1 MFLSASRRLTR
12 RGIMGMEMS
21 RAIGDGVVHS
31 HVPLEPLVQIARLSN
46 IHRNPTPILRLA
58 GIDVIA
64 RQRPERSLQGINLVG
79 ILLAGL
85 AGPVLRSRRR
95 VLRLPVTTE

>member
-31 HVPLEPLVQIARLSN
+31 HVPLEPLVQIAGLRDIDRNATAILGLPGINVHAGQRL
-46 IHRNPTPILRLA
+46 
-58 GIDVIA
+58 
-64 RQRPERSLQGINLVG
+64 ERSVQGMDLEL
-79 ILLAGL
+79 ILLSGL
-85 AGPVLRSRRR
+85 PGPVNTS
-95 VLRLPVTTE
+95 